1 MESGG
6 SYPGRVRLSCNLK
19 GWQAISRSLGVTLV
33 LPLFVLMGEFVAGT
47 GSRAPV
53 IYLLSALLVFL
64 NLAGR
69 EMVTRKSVGAGG
81 ARLQTGAPVGRW
93 LSFSTGWLLTLIFLL
108 TGALLAEGFALR
120 VITLL
125 REHLRLALPAWPWAM
140 GLILVLAIGHLLG
153 TRSRGGDLFLVLISV
168 ALLGLALGLV
178 PQVEVE
184 NFRASREGG
193 LAALSLLLFVFAGAE
208 IITSYQEEIA
218 PEQRNLARDRLGTHL
233 LIAALGALILA
244 LALGV
249 LGVDRLAGARL
260 PLALLGADVLGG
272 VGRPLLLVVGALAMA
287 QALDEVLLIVMRQ
300 LYQLSA
306 AGFLPRFLGRVQRRF
321 NTPVLLITLVSLLSL
336 PLVFLPLRF
345 LAPLASLLYLLVLL
359 GDNVALWYHLRST
372 SASTR
377 LRRWMVGGLIL
388 LDLLLLFLWEP
399 AYLLLVLGYLGAGYL
414 LYRLYTRSS
423 QVEDGWG
430 ALDEP
435 REALGKSYR
444 ILVPL
449 ANPAT
454 AKSLLDLARV
464 LTKQYGGEILALRVA
479 VVPPQVP
486 LEQGRQ
492 QVERSW
498 ANLRSVISE
507 ERELEGSYHWLTRV
521 ARSVPQGILDTA
533 REEEVAL
540 ILLGWKGYT
549 RSLGASMGPVID
561 TVIDTAACDV
571 IVVKGEAWEEVERI
585 LVPTAGGPHAPIAA
599 RLASDLSKVY
609 DAEVTAINVQ
619 LGRATPERME
629 ENRQRIAHT
638 LEGLDFYRAPQ
649 QKVVIAESV
658 VAGVLQEAEGYDLVL
673 LGASEEGLFDQF
685 VFGSIPQQIAA
696 RVPRTAVVGQHFT
709 ERVESWGHQLTRS
722 LVNLLPRLNVEEQL
736 ELREAMSD
744 GAHPGVSYFV
754 LITLSCIIATLGLL
768 LDSGAVVIGAMLVAP
783 LMSPILAFSLGM
795 VLGDVRLLRSSTEAV
810 FKGVAFA
817 ILLAGLTGF
826 LSPFKALT
834 AEILGRTQPTLL
846 DLIVAVVSGMAGAYA
861 LARKEVSA
869 ALPGVAIAAAL
880 MPPLCVVG
888 LGFSFGEPA
897 IVGGAFLLF
906 LTNLASI
913 SLAGVLIFLLLGI
926 RPKTWQPGGSQQRLW
941 RRVIGIGLLVLV
953 LALPLA
959 VLLGGVMQDTLRR
972 QTIQE
977 VLSEQMLRRGGSL
990 TGFEYQIQRD
1000 DLLIVATVHLP
1011 DPLDQEAVNRLA
1023 EELEEQ
1029 LEQSVTLDVVGPP
1042 VIRSER

>member
-1 MESGG
+1 M
-6 SYPGRVRLSCNLK
+6 
-19 GWQAISRSLGVTLV
+19 
-33 LPLFVLMGEFVAGT
+33 
-47 GSRAPV
+47 
-53 IYLLSALLVFL
+53 
-64 NLAGR
+64 
-69 EMVTRKSVGAGG
+69 RKSRGAGG
-81 ARLQTGAPVGRW
+81 TPTGRW

-108 TGALLAEGFALR
+108 TGALLAQGFALR
-120 VITLL
+120 VVTLL

-184 NFRASREGG
+184 NFRASHEGG
-193 LAALSLLLFVFAGAE
+193 AAALPLLLFVFAGAE
-208 IITSYQEEIA
+208 IITSYQGEIA

-233 LIAALGALILA
+233 LIAALGALVLA

-306 AGFLPRFLGRVQRRF
+306 AGFLPRPLGQIQRRF
-321 NTPVLLITLVSLLSL
+321 NTPVLLIALVSLLSL
-336 PLVFLPLRF
+336 PLVFLPLSF

-359 GDNVALWYHLRST
+359 GDNAALWYHLRS
-372 SASTR
+372 ASTR
-377 LRRWMVGGLIL
+377 LRWWVVGGLIL
-388 LDLLLLFLWEP
+388 LDLLLLFLWEST
-399 AYLLLVLGYLGAGYL
+399 YLLLVLGYLGAGYL

-423 QVEDGWG
+423 PVETGWG

-435 REALGKSYR
+435 RGASGESYR

-454 AKSLLDLARV
+454 AKSLLGLARV
-464 LTKQYGGEILALRVA
+464 LARQYGGEILALRVA

-498 ANLRSVISE
+498 ANLRSVI
-507 ERELEGSYHWLTRV
+507 REVREMEGAYHWLTRV

-533 REEEVAL
+533 REEDVAL

-599 RLASDLSKVY
+599 RLASQLSKLY
-609 DAEVTAINVQ
+609 EAEVTAINVQ

-629 ENRQRIAHT
+629 ENRQRIART
-638 LEGLDFYRAPQ
+638 LEGLEFHHAPQ

-696 RVPRTAVVGQHFT
+696 RVPRTAVVGRHFA
-709 ERVESWGHQLTRS
+709 ERVESWGHKLTRG

-817 ILLAGLTGF
+817 IFLAGLTGL

-834 AEILGRTQPTLL
+834 GEILGRTQPTLL

-913 SLAGVLIFLLLGI
+913 SLAGVLIFLLLGV
-926 RPKTWQPGGSQQRLW
+926 RPKTWQPGGSPQRLW

-977 VLSEQMLRRGGSL
+977 VLAEQMLRRGGNL

-1000 DLLIVATVHLP
+1000 DLLIIATVHLP
-1011 DPLDQEAVNRLA
+1011 DPLDQEEVNRLA